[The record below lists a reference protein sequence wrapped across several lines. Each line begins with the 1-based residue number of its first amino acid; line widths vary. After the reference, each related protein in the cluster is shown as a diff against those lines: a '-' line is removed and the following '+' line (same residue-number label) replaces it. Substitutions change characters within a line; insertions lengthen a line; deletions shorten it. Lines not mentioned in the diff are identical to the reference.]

1 MVAVSFF
8 LVLALVS
15 STAVAQSATDGF
27 TSLFA
32 YFKRQETLEPPELP
46 TESVYEWIPPI
57 ESALAPTSDRN
68 SVKIGLSYILQKLN
82 LKSDQFEMSTSFTDH
97 LEVTHVYGTPL
108 YLGFPI
114 GNLRAAAHVE
124 KGQTFFYSAT
134 IMNDRKL
141 KKRSLTTPKPTVKK
155 SAEEAVK
162 AAVDCLKVPFYHK
175 IAPVMEGYWT
185 KDGNILVWVFQMRND
200 PITQWF
206 EVKVNANTGVI
217 VSIEDF
223 KRSFTYTAIELP
235 NKSPND
241 GFKTILNPENI
252 QASPKGWTKGY
263 KTIGNNAWVSDEEDV
278 PFKTTTKGMF
288 SGVFDPMLPPQT
300 PKNIAMSAINVFYVT
315 NAFHDTTYRYGFTEK
330 AGNFQ
335 KDNFGKGGMGRDP
348 VIINVQNS
356 KKTNNAHFYTPPDGE
371 PGVLDL
377 YIYTATK
384 PHRDPALDN
393 TVMIH
398 ELTHGLTGRLTG
410 GAHDNLC
417 MSVTESRGL
426 SEGYSDMMALM
437 LTAKAEDTR
446 DTKRVIGEYVKGNS
460 RGMRMYPYT
469 TDMKVNPLTYKDVVG
484 EKDPH
489 RLGTIWAIMLLEVYW
504 NFVRKYGFSA
514 NLNDATQKKGNT
526 MFLQLFVG
534 TLMIQPCN
542 PTFESAYNAMLAA
555 DYAYYG
561 GIHKDLINEG
571 FAKRGLGSIS

>member
-97 LEVTHVYGTPL
+97 LEVTHV
-108 YLGFPI
+108 
-114 GNLRAAAHVE
+114 
-124 KGQTFFYSAT
+124 
-134 IMNDRKL
+134 
-141 KKRSLTTPKPTVKK
+141 SLTTPKPTVKK

-185 KDGNILVWVFQMRND
+185 KDGNILVWVFQMRNN

-206 EVKVNANTGVI
+206 EAKVNANTGDI

-223 KRSFTYTAIELP
+223 KRSFTYDAIGLP
-235 NKSPND
+235 NESPND
-241 GFKTILNPENI
+241 GFSRIVDPENI

-263 KTIGNNAWVSDEEDV
+263 KTTGNNAWASDNGGT

-300 PKNIAMSAINVFYVT
+300 PKNTEVGVINSFYIT
-315 NAFHDTTYRYGFTEK
+315 NAFHDTTYQYGFTEK

-335 KDNFGKGGMGRDP
+335 HDNFGKGGMGRDQ

-377 YIYTATK
+377 HIFTATK
-384 PHRDPALDN
+384 PHRDSALDN
-393 TVMIH
+393 TVVIH

-446 DTKRVIGEYVKGNS
+446 DTKRVIGEYV
-460 RGMRMYPYT
+460 
-469 TDMKVNPLTYKDVVG
+469 
-484 EKDPH
+484 E
-489 RLGTIWAIMLLEVYW
+489 
-504 NFVRKYGFSA
+504 
-514 NLNDATQKKGNT
+514 
-526 MFLQLFVG
+526 
-534 TLMIQPCN
+534 
-542 PTFESAYNAMLAA
+542 
-555 DYAYYG
+555 
-561 GIHKDLINEG
+561 
-571 FAKRGLGSIS
+571 

>member
-97 LEVTHVYGTPL
+97 LE
-108 YLGFPI
+108 
-114 GNLRAAAHVE
+114 
-124 KGQTFFYSAT
+124 
-134 IMNDRKL
+134 
-141 KKRSLTTPKPTVKK
+141 
-155 SAEEAVK
+155 
-162 AAVDCLKVPFYHK
+162 
-175 IAPVMEGYWT
+175 
-185 KDGNILVWVFQMRND
+185 MRND
-200 PITQWF
+200 PMTQWF

-241 GFKTILNPENI
+241 GFKTILDPENI

-263 KTIGNNAWVSDEEDV
+263 KTTGNNAWVSDEEDV

-315 NAFHDTTYRYGFTEK
+315 NAFHDTTYQYGFTEK

-335 KDNFGKGGMGRDP
+335 KDNFGKGGMGRDQ

-377 YIYTATK
+377 HIFTATK
-384 PHRDPALDN
+384 PHRDSALDN
-393 TVMIH
+393 TVVIH

-446 DTKRVIGEYVKGNS
+446 DTKRVIGEYV
-460 RGMRMYPYT
+460 
-469 TDMKVNPLTYKDVVG
+469 
-484 EKDPH
+484 E
-489 RLGTIWAIMLLEVYW
+489 
-504 NFVRKYGFSA
+504 
-514 NLNDATQKKGNT
+514 
-526 MFLQLFVG
+526 
-534 TLMIQPCN
+534 
-542 PTFESAYNAMLAA
+542 
-555 DYAYYG
+555 
-561 GIHKDLINEG
+561 
-571 FAKRGLGSIS
+571 

>member
-155 SAEEAVK
+155 SAEEA
-162 AAVDCLKVPFYHK
+162 
-175 IAPVMEGYWT
+175 
-185 KDGNILVWVFQMRND
+185 MRND

-263 KTIGNNAWVSDEEDV
+263 KTTGNNAWVSDEEDV

-300 PKNIAMSAINVFYVT
+300 PKNIAMSAINVFY
-315 NAFHDTTYRYGFTEK
+315 
-330 AGNFQ
+330 
-335 KDNFGKGGMGRDP
+335 
-348 VIINVQNS
+348 
-356 KKTNNAHFYTPPDGE
+356 
-371 PGVLDL
+371 DL
-377 YIYTATK
+377 HIFTATK
-384 PHRDPALDN
+384 PHRDSALDN
-393 TVMIH
+393 TVVIH

-446 DTKRVIGEYVKGNS
+446 DTKRVIGEYV
-460 RGMRMYPYT
+460 
-469 TDMKVNPLTYKDVVG
+469 
-484 EKDPH
+484 E
-489 RLGTIWAIMLLEVYW
+489 
-504 NFVRKYGFSA
+504 
-514 NLNDATQKKGNT
+514 
-526 MFLQLFVG
+526 
-534 TLMIQPCN
+534 
-542 PTFESAYNAMLAA
+542 
-555 DYAYYG
+555 
-561 GIHKDLINEG
+561 
-571 FAKRGLGSIS
+571 